1 MLQAERGV
9 FVFNLKVLSVGLKK
23 YSCLQVKQ
31 FTEWSH
37 HLNSHSL
44 ETCLASAALVKMM
57 GGLKGHSAPFPTALS
72 FCYNRSHVTT
82 SSGDQDDLIC
92 LHHFFFCLV
101 FLPLFPLSYILYG
114 YVVETLH
121 SVTVL
126 WLLEYVLFWG
136 IQMCITWGSTYT
148 IMWIL
153 PLELHSVVTPG
164 FLPLFIYS
172 FIHSF
177 IHILCIQSSACI

>member
-92 LHHFFFCLV
+92 LHHFFFLPCLPSSISP
-101 FLPLFPLSYILYG
+101 F
-114 YVVETLH
+114 LH
-121 SVTVL
+121 SLWVCCGDPSFCYSLVTSRICAVL
-126 WLLEYVLFWG
+126 GDTDVYYLG
-136 IQMCITWGSTYT
+136 IHLYYNVNFASGA
-148 IMWIL
+148 
-153 PLELHSVVTPG
+153 P
-164 FLPLFIYS
+164 
-172 FIHSF
+172 
-177 IHILCIQSSACI
+177 